1 MKTIEHATRTTLL
14 LMLCIFIVIT
24 STPAKAD
31 LDAPSSAGLWEDMKE
46 AAETATEKVKET
58 VKEKLYDA
66 SETFDEVQDWTIERV
81 GEILENFSAYKPVI
95 KEAGFE
101 VGEIAVEVGLI
112 PKLIVTFKQLERIN
126 EEKKN
131 EMLEE

>member
-1 MKTIEHATRTTLL
+1 MYLYRYNQHPGESRSGCSLVRRAVGRYEG
-14 LMLCIFIVIT
+14 
-24 STPAKAD
+24 
-31 LDAPSSAGLWEDMKE
+31 SSRNCNR
-46 AAETATEKVKET
+46 KVKET